1 MLAFDKFIV
10 AVVRGSPD
18 SETVA
23 SLNDMRKLIE
33 ENFEKVFRPDRDQIL
48 YIRSKKKLE
57 LNKITLTIGVF
68 TDKRAIKVVSNI
80 FKLNLILIV
89 CS

>member
-1 MLAFDKFIV
+1 LLAFDKFIV

-57 LNKITLTIGVF
+57 LNKKTYNDWRVH
-68 TDKRAIKVVSNI
+68 R
-80 FKLNLILIV
+80 
-89 CS
+89 

>member
-23 SLNDMRKLIE
+23 SLNDMRKMIE

-57 LNKITLTIGVF
+57 LNKKIYN
-68 TDKRAIKVVSNI
+68 DWCQHRAKGNI
-80 FKLNLILIV
+80 SCKLL
-89 CS
+89 